1 MQYNVRLLLFTAVV
15 VQAMQVEIDVDQK
28 TDLQNAVALAA
39 EALLIEVRALRE
51 QLTQLAAKLDR
62 GAGSG

>member
-1 MQYNVRLLLFTAVV
+1 MHLLLFIAVV

-28 TDLQNAVALAA
+28 TDLQNAVAFAA
-39 EALLIEVRALRE
+39 EPLMIEVRALRE

-62 GAGSG
+62 GAGGV